1 MDNEKVKK
9 LVGTGIV
16 AAGITAVGAVSHAVT
31 KELVKIAVDRDY
43 SHKVPSRT
51 KAQFK
56 GSEDNVAFTTAV
68 KEAAAE
74 LESRDKVTVEIMAAD
89 GERLVGHWF
98 SCENA
103 KRIVI
108 AMHGWRAS
116 WSSNFGLIAD
126 FFHDNG
132 CSVLYVEQRGQGN
145 SGGVYMGLG
154 ALERLDCLDWI
165 DWVIATVGPEI
176 PIYLTGVSMGAS
188 TVLMATGLDL
198 PDSVHGIIADCG
210 FTSPHEISKHIVE
223 NNLHISFGHRGDV
236 ADEICRKKNQVGIK
250 ACSAVDALRDNE
262 IPVLFIHGAN
272 DHFVPVEMTY
282 ENFEACEA
290 PKELLI
296 VPGADHAMSYY
307 VDRQRYESYVMD
319 FWRKYD

>member
-1 MDNEKVKK
+1 MDNDKVKK
-9 LVGTGIV
+9 IVSTGIV
-16 AAGITAVGAVSHAVT
+16 AAGITAAGAISYAVT

-43 SHKVPSRT
+43 SHKVPSQA
-51 KAQFK
+51 KEQFK
-56 GSEDNVAFTTAV
+56 GSADNEAFTQAV
-68 KEAAAE
+68 KEAAAK
-74 LESRDKVTVEIMAAD
+74 LESKDKVTVEIIAAD

-98 SCENA
+98 SCENP

-126 FFHDNG
+126 FLHDNG

-145 SGGVYMGLG
+145 SGGDYMGLG
-154 ALERLDCLDWI
+154 ALERFDCLDWI
-165 DWVIATVGPEI
+165 DWVIATVGSVI

-198 PDSVHGIIADCG
+198 PENVHGIIADCG

-236 ADEICRKKNQVGIK
+236 ADKICRKKNQVGIK
-250 ACSAVDALRDNE
+250 ACSTVDALRENE
-262 IPVLFIHGAN
+262 VPVLFIHGAN

-282 ENFEACEA
+282 ANYEACDA
-290 PKELLI
+290 SKELLI

-307 VDRQRYESYVMD
+307 VDRERYESYVLD
-319 FWRKYD
+319 FWHKYD

>member
-1 MDNEKVKK
+1 MDNEKMKK

-31 KELVKIAVDRDY
+31 KELVKIAVDRDDT
-43 SHKVPSRT
+43 HKIPAHA

-56 GSEDNVAFTTAV
+56 GSPDNASFTQAV
-68 KEAAAE
+68 KEAE
-74 LESRDKVTVEIMAAD
+74 EKLERRNHVTVEIAAAD

-98 SCENA
+98 ACENA

-116 WSSNFGLIAD
+116 WSRNFGLIAD
-126 FFHDNG
+126 FLHDNG

-145 SGGVYMGLG
+145 SGGDYMGLG
-154 ALERLDCLDWI
+154 VLERLDCLDWI
-165 DWVIATVGPEI
+165 DWVDDTAGSEV
-176 PIYLTGVSMGAS
+176 PIYLMGVSMGAAA
-188 TVLMATGLDL
+188 VLMATGLDL
-198 PDSVHGIIADCG
+198 PLNVHGIIADCG
-210 FTSPHEISKHIVE
+210 YTSPHEICKHIVE
-223 NNLHISFGHRGDV
+223 NNLHISYGHRGDV
-236 ADEICRKKNQVGIK
+236 ADEICRKKNRVGIK
-250 ACSAVDALRDNE
+250 VCSAVDALRKNE
-262 IPVLFIHGAN
+262 VPVLFIHGAN

-282 ENFEACEA
+282 ENYEACNA